1 MRLIILMALLLT
13 LGGCSSV
20 EMIDGAGVGP
30 VSGACNVRV
39 YQTRRQAEK
48 LGEIEELCI
57 INGTS
62 SMSFVHSVSVAVAKH
77 KDKACACGAS
87 NVYIESRHE
96 TGWDLATVTMVAFR
110 VVRPADKAAPATQE
124 LR

>member
-1 MRLIILMALLLT
+1 MKPIALIAVFAAV

-20 EMIDGAGVGP
+20 EMIDGSSAT
-30 VSGACNVRV
+30 SSNESCNVTV

-62 SMSFVHSVSVAVAKH
+62 SGSFSHTIATAINKH
-77 KDKACACGAS
+77 KSKACSCGA
-87 NVYIESRHE
+87 NKVFIESRRE
-96 TGWDLATVTMVAFR
+96 SGLELATVTLIAFK
-110 VVRPADKAAPATQE
+110 VIRPAK
-124 LR
+124 